1 MSLLAEVTGGTEAPP
16 EDENAGGTPYD
27 IIIACKGWGTRV
39 GAYRTEEPILP
50 ALGYGGHPVAVRP
63 KKSALTVFEGRQPFQ
78 MPVPLL
84 FSGNHVPRLCFLL
97 DQMASARPP
106 TANLA
111 LPTAPYAVTIHST
124 VGTLPLPGGIQDG
137 EKWWI
142 EDLVWGAEKRNT
154 ENELYF
160 KEVVVTLLEVV
171 VDVTIKGKG
180 AHPYTIRKGDTWHSI
195 AARELGDVERWA
207 ELKEMNGNKT
217 DAQLARMVGKTIRI
231 PQSI

>member
-106 TANLA
+106 TPEPGTTHRSLFRHGPQHGRLA
-111 LPTAPYAVTIHST
+111 PAPRWY
-124 VGTLPLPGGIQDG
+124 PG
-137 EKWWI
+137 
-142 EDLVWGAEKRNT
+142 R
-154 ENELYF
+154 
-160 KEVVVTLLEVV
+160 
-171 VDVTIKGKG
+171 
-180 AHPYTIRKGDTWHSI
+180 R
-195 AARELGDVERWA
+195 
-207 ELKEMNGNKT
+207 
-217 DAQLARMVGKTIRI
+217 
-231 PQSI
+231 